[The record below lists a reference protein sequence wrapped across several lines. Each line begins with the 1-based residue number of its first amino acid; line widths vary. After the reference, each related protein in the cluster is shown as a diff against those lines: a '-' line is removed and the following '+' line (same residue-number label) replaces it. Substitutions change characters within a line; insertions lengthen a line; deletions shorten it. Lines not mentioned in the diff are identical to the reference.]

1 MVEYAAPLAHTK
13 SEHPGSTVAVG
24 GLTPIPERQTYSV
37 GLTMNDSGNRA
48 DGPHVVQVTS
58 STLPPVLTLP
68 KPEPQLYRKPEGETA
83 DYDIYMHGRKRTKL
97 HDTGSSPVLQVS
109 TDYLLL
115 FKSVF

>member
-1 MVEYAAPLAHTK
+1 MMAYVAPVARTK

-24 GLTPIPERQTYSV
+24 GFTPLPGRQIYSV
-37 GLTMNDSGNRA
+37 GLTMNDGGNRT
-48 DGPHVVQVTS
+48 DGPRVAQVTS

-68 KPEPQLYRKPEGETA
+68 KPEPQLYRKAEGEAA

-109 TDYLLL
+109 ID
-115 FKSVF
+115 